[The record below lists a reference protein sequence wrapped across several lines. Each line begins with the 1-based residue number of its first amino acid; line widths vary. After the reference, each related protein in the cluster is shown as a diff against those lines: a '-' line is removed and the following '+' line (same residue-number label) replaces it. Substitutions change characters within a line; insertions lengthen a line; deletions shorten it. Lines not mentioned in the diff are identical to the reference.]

1 MILLMACMAITAVAM
16 SETIYNEKVGT
27 LINKPFS
34 FSGDLKIIGNI
45 DARDIDFLRW
55 EVHGYR
61 TIDLSDVNIVSSK
74 YVEENIVYYS
84 YYYEISP
91 FNRIK
96 QEDGNYLQVPTGSL
110 TSDSALSSGMFMNIL
125 EEYSKDTAYRD
136 VRKLILPHSVDT
148 CMSDYIFS
156 GIDLDSLFVNGSMVK
171 WTGFH
176 SGTFKYADSYGSI
189 YSDPNVTVT
198 TSIKYVDFS
207 GAESI
212 EELYLGNEYTHI
224 NRLKLPQSV
233 KFIHETAGVD
243 TIYSEIINPE
253 AIMLEIGGIV
263 QDWPARGDSSV
274 IYVPK
279 GTTGNYRNS
288 IFKNFKIIESS
299 EMGDTGEYPVSGISL
314 DRSTLDMGSAGETA
328 QLVAT
333 IEPEDATD
341 PGVRWWS
348 SDENVCRVSDSG
360 LVEAVDD
367 GCAAV
372 VATTNDGCYVAA
384 CIVNVNTKTMGV
396 AGAAA
401 DNITVYAHKR
411 VITVDNKPAGESVAV
426 YTPSGMMVYDG
437 IADKISVES
446 GIYIVRTCGQAWKIM
461 VE

>member
-1 MILLMACMAITAVAM
+1 MILLMACVAMTAVAL
-16 SETIYNEKVGT
+16 SETVYNKEAGT
-27 LINKPFS
+27 LSNKPLS
-34 FSGDLKIIGNI
+34 FSGDLKIIGTI
-45 DARDIDFLRW
+45 DARDIDFLRH
-55 EVHGYR
+55 EVYGYR
-61 TIDLSDVNIVSSK
+61 SIDLSEVNIVSST
-74 YVEENIVYYS
+74 YEFCIYDHADFR
-84 YYYEISP
+84 YYYEYD
-91 FNRIK
+91 
-96 QEDGNYLQVPTGSL
+96 DGRRVTSYST
-110 TSDSALSSGMFMNIL
+110 TSDNVLSYGMFMAIDSAYYDYPYT
-125 EEYSKDTAYRD
+125 YSAYKD
-136 VRKLILPHSVDT
+136 VRKLILPNSVDT
-148 CMSDYIFS
+148 CTSDYIFS
-156 GIDLDSLFVNGSMVK
+156 GIDLDSLFVNGNMVI
-171 WTGFH
+171 WTGF
-176 SGTFKYADSYGSI
+176 ASYGMVDLYLELTGWNSWQRTE
-189 YSDPNVTVT
+189 NVIT
-198 TSIKYVDFS
+198 TIKYVDFS

-212 EELYLGNEYTHI
+212 EDLYLGNEYTHI

-233 KFIHETAGVD
+233 KFIHETAGAD

-253 AIMLEIGGIV
+253 AILLEIDGIV

-288 IFKNFKIIESS
+288 IFRNFKIIESS

-314 DRSTLDMGSAGETA
+314 DRSTLDMSGAGETA

-401 DNITVYAHKR
+401 DNITVYAQKR

-426 YTPSGMMVYDG
+426 YTPSGLMVYDG

>member
-1 MILLMACMAITAVAM
+1 MKRKMILLMACMAITAVAM

-45 DARDIDFLRW
+45 DARDIEFLR
-55 EVHGYR
+55 EEIHGYR
-61 TIDLSDVNIVSSK
+61 TIDLSDVIINSSDK
-74 YVEENIVYYS
+74 YYHVERFEGAEWRYPDEVIAVQS
-84 YYYEISP
+84 S
-91 FNRIK
+91 
-96 QEDGNYLQVPTGSL
+96 T
-110 TSDSALSSGMFMNIL
+110 TSDNALTKGMFIII
-125 EEYSKDTAYRD
+125 YPAYRD
-136 VRKLILPHSVDT
+136 MRKLILPHSVDT

-156 GIDLDSLFVNGSMVK
+156 GIELDSLFVNGNMVK
-171 WTGFH
+171 WTGF
-176 SGTFKYADSYGSI
+176 SAFDSITNWVWSTGQGHIITDTLDLSTI
-189 YSDPNVTVT
+189 
-198 TSIKYVDFS
+198 IKYVDFS
-207 GAESI
+207 GAKSI

-224 NRLKLPQSV
+224 NRLKLPESV
-233 KFIHETAGVD
+233 KFIHETAGAD

-253 AIMLEIGGIV
+253 AILLEIDGIV

-274 IYVPK
+274 IYVPR

-401 DNITVYAHKR
+401 DNITVYAQKR
-411 VITVDNKPAGESVAV
+411 VITVENKPAGESVAV
-426 YTPSGMMVYDG
+426 YTPSGLMVYDG

>member
-1 MILLMACMAITAVAM
+1 MILLMACVAMTAVAL
-16 SETIYNEKVGT
+16 SETVYNKEAGT
-27 LINKPFS
+27 LSSKPLS

-45 DARDIDFLRW
+45 DARDIDFLRN
-55 EVHGYR
+55 EVYGYR
-61 TIDLSDVNIVSSK
+61 TIDLSDVNI
-74 YVEENIVYYS
+74 
-84 YYYEISP
+84 
-91 FNRIK
+91 R
-96 QEDGNYLQVPTGSL
+96 
-110 TSDSALSSGMFMNIL
+110 TSDYTYTIKTPSPNSNWVFPSELYNIGMRHSTIDNALTYGMFMIVRPA
-125 EEYSKDTAYRD
+125 YKDM
-136 VRKLILPHSVDT
+136 RKLILPHSVNT
-148 CMSDYIFS
+148 CMSDYIFA
-156 GIDLDSLFVNGSMVK
+156 GIKLDSLLVNGSMVT
-171 WTGFH
+171 WTNFSSYDDIEWFNG
-176 SGTFKYADSYGSI
+176 STIENDSTIDMSI
-189 YSDPNVTVT
+189 
-198 TSIKYVDFS
+198 SIKYVDFS
-207 GAESI
+207 GAASI
-212 EELYLGNEYTHI
+212 EELYLDYEYTHI
-224 NRLKLPQSV
+224 NRLKLPESV
-233 KFIHETAGVD
+233 KFIHETGGID

-253 AIMLEIGGIV
+253 AIMLEIDNIV

-401 DNITVYAHKR
+401 DNITVYAQKR

>member
-1 MILLMACMAITAVAM
+1 MILLMACVAMTAVAL
-16 SETIYNEKVGT
+16 SETIYNGNVGE
-27 LINKPFS
+27 LSSKPFS

-45 DARDIDFLRW
+45 DARDIEFLR
-55 EVHGYR
+55 EEIHGYR
-61 TIDLSDVNIVSSK
+61 TIDLSDVIINSSDK
-74 YVEENIVYYS
+74 YYHVERFEGAEWTYPDEVIAVQS
-84 YYYEISP
+84 S
-91 FNRIK
+91 
-96 QEDGNYLQVPTGSL
+96 T
-110 TSDSALSSGMFMNIL
+110 TSDNALTKGMFIII
-125 EEYSKDTAYRD
+125 YPAYRD
-136 VRKLILPHSVDT
+136 MRKLILPHSVDT

-156 GIDLDSLFVNGSMVK
+156 GIELDSLFVNGNMVK
-171 WTGFH
+171 WTGF
-176 SGTFKYADSYGSI
+176 SAFDSISNWVWNTGQGPTFIITDTLNLS
-189 YSDPNVTVT
+189 T
-198 TSIKYVDFS
+198 TIKYVDFS

-224 NRLKLPQSV
+224 NRLKLPESV

-253 AIMLEIGGIV
+253 AIMLEIGNIV
-263 QDWPARGDSSV
+263 QDWPTRGDSSV

-279 GTTGNYRNS
+279 GTTENYRNS
-288 IFKNFKIIESS
+288 IFRNFKIIESS
-299 EMGDTGEYPVSGISL
+299 ELGDTGEYPVSGISL
-314 DRSTLDMGSAGETA
+314 DRSTLDMGGAGETA

-333 IEPEDATD
+333 IEPDDATD

-401 DNITVYAHKR
+401 DNITVYAQKR

-426 YTPSGMMVYDG
+426 YTPSGLMVYDG

>member
-1 MILLMACMAITAVAM
+1 MACMAITAAAL
-16 SETIYNEKVGT
+16 SETIYNEKVGE
-27 LINKPFS
+27 LSSKPFS

-45 DARDIDFLRW
+45 DARDIDFLRK
-55 EVHGYR
+55 EIYGYR
-61 TIDLSDVNIVSSK
+61 TIDLSDANIVSSR
-74 YVEENIVYYS
+74 YEVRDSYTGNLRYE
-84 YYYEISP
+84 YYYYDVCCTYFYSSIAIE
-91 FNRIK
+91 K
-96 QEDGNYLQVPTGSL
+96 EDGSKQIMNRSCA
-110 TSDSALSSGMFMNIL
+110 TSDSTLSYGMFMNIF
-125 EEYSKDTAYRD
+125 EEYKNADTAYKD

-148 CMSDYIFS
+148 CESDYIFT

-176 SGTFKYADSYGSI
+176 SGKFSTPDVDDEI
-189 YSDPNVTVT
+189 

-224 NRLKLPQSV
+224 NRLKLPKSV

-253 AIMLEIGGIV
+253 SILLEIGNIV

-274 IYVPK
+274 IYVPR

-299 EMGDTGEYPVSGISL
+299 EMGSTGEYPVTGISL

-328 QLVAT
+328 QLEAT
-333 IEPEDATD
+333 IEPEDATNL
-341 PGVRWWS
+341 GVRWWS

-372 VATTNDGCYVAA
+372 VATTDDGCYVAA

-396 AGAAA
+396 AGVAA

-411 VITVDNKPAGESVAV
+411 VITVENKPAGESVAV
-426 YTPSGMMVYDG
+426 YTPSGLMVYDG
-437 IADKISVES
+437 IADKISVEG